1 VRILHIIPGL
11 TVERGGPSTV
21 LDALT
26 RHQARAGHRVT
37 VLTTDQGLR
46 CGEQSQELESR
57 VALRRCAVRGPDRM
71 AYAPGFAGAVRELL
85 RSADVVHLH
94 SIFTYPIHAALRE
107 ARSAGIPA
115 ILRPCG
121 MLHRYSLRRTALAK
135 SLYLGWG
142 GGGISRAV
150 AAWHYTSLREAAES
164 WPAGCR
170 RHFVLANGVEPE
182 DFALDRLRARK
193 QVAERWPELA
203 DCRYV
208 LFLARL
214 HPKKRLELLLQA
226 FLAAKPTGF
235 KLVVAG
241 PDEGRL
247 WEGLSRRW
255 LSAAGD
261 RARVVRMNTVSGDAK
276 RELLAGASAF
286 ALASEHEN
294 FGVAVLEAL
303 AAGTPVLLSP
313 HVDLSEAVASAG
325 WGTTVPLELS
335 RWTEKLGELARQPDP
350 TEQFVSRCRHW
361 LATNY
366 SWRQIASRLD
376 ERYLELQASPASAS

>member
-11 TVERGGPSTV
+11 TIERGGPSTV

-26 RHQARAGHRVT
+26 RHQARSGHSVT

-46 CGEQSQELESR
+46 CGEQPLPMDCR
-57 VALRRCAVRGPDRM
+57 VVLQRCPVRGPDRV
-71 AYAPGFAGAVRELL
+71 AFAPGFAGAVRELL
-85 RSADVVHLH
+85 RTTDVVHLH
-94 SIFTYPIHAALRE
+94 SFFTYPIHVALRE
-107 ARSAGIPA
+107 ARRAGIPA

-142 GGGISRAV
+142 GRSISHAV

-170 RHFVLANGVEPE
+170 RHFVLANGVEPD
-182 DFALDRLRARK
+182 DFTMDRRLARQ
-193 QVAERWPELA
+193 QVAARWPELA
-203 DCRYV
+203 GCRYI

-226 FLAAKPTGF
+226 FLSANLENF

-247 WEGLSRRW
+247 WEGLSQRW
-255 LSAAGD
+255 LSAASD
-261 RARVVRMNTVSGDAK
+261 RARVVRLKTVSGDAK

-303 AAGTPVLLSP
+303 AAGTPVVLSP
-313 HVDLSEAVASAG
+313 HVDLSETVASAG
-325 WGTTVPLELS
+325 WGATVPLDLA
-335 RWTEKLGELARQPDP
+335 RWVEKLRELARQPDP
-350 TEQFVSRCRHW
+350 QEEFVARCRNW
-361 LATNY
+361 LFDNY
-366 SWRQIASRLD
+366 SWRRIASQL
-376 ERYLELQASPASAS
+376 ERHYLELQASSASAV